1 VIVVKFGGTSVGD
14 ADAIRR
20 AAAIVAAR
28 RERQPIVVVSA
39 MAGVTNALL
48 AIAEQS
54 SRGQLIGAIRSVEAL
69 RERHMEQAELLLG
82 DTEECA
88 ELCSEMSAMIDELA
102 HLTEALNTL
111 GDVTSRSLDA
121 IAAYGEQLSSQ
132 LAVAA
137 FRRCGLPA
145 EHVDARE
152 VVITDEAYTRAEPN
166 VDAIGE
172 AAQRLLAPCA
182 RQGRIPVIGG
192 FIGATPLGITT
203 TLGRGGSDYTA
214 ALVGAALQAEAIE
227 IWTDVDGMLTADP
240 RVVEGARLLD
250 RVGFDEA
257 SELASFG
264 AKVLHPM
271 TIYPAVRLGI
281 PVFVLNSR
289 RPDGKGTLITFEA
302 PKRPVTAIAGKSGV
316 TLIRLRTPRM
326 LLTEGFLRTTF
337 DVFHQHRTSVDVVAT
352 SEVSVSLTIDD
363 PSRLDALLPDL
374 RELGDVSIERNRGI
388 VAIVGAALSTGGE
401 HMARALGALRE
412 TPIHM
417 LSLSASGINL
427 TIVVDGDQV
436 SPVMR
441 RLHDEFFADG
451 ARRS

>member
-20 AAAIVAAR
+20 AASIVASR
-28 RERQPIVVVSA
+28 RDRQPIVVVSA

-69 RERHMEQAELLLG
+69 RERHMQQAELLLG
-82 DTEECA
+82 DTTECA
-88 ELCSEMSAMIDELA
+88 ELCSEMSAMVDELA

-111 GDVTSRSLDA
+111 GDVTPRSLDA
-121 IAAYGEQLSSQ
+121 IAAYGEQLSSI

-137 FRRCGLPA
+137 FKRCGLPA
-145 EHVDARE
+145 EHVDARD
-152 VVITDEAYTRAEPN
+152 VVITDDAFTHAEPN
-166 VDAIGE
+166 VDAISE
-172 AAQRLLAPCA
+172 AAQRLLAPAA
-182 RQGRIPVIGG
+182 RDGRIPVMGG
-192 FIGATPLGITT
+192 FIGAAPRGLTT

-214 ALVGAALQAEAIE
+214 ALVGAALQAQAIE

-240 RVVEGARLLD
+240 RVVEGAHLLERL
-250 RVGFDEA
+250 GFDEA

-271 TIYPAVRLGI
+271 TIYPAVRVGI
-281 PVFVLNSR
+281 PVLVLNSR
-289 RPDGKGTLITFEA
+289 RPEGKGTLITFEA
-302 PKRPVTAIAGKSGV
+302 PRRPVTAIAGKSGV

-337 DVFHQHRTSVDVVAT
+337 DVFHRHKASVDVVAT

-388 VAIVGAALSTGGE
+388 VAVVGAALSAGGQ
-401 HMARALGALRE
+401 HMARALRALHD
-412 TPIHM
+412 TPVHM
-417 LSLSASGINL
+417 LSLSATGINL

-436 SPVMR
+436 APVMR
-441 RLHDEFFADG
+441 RLHSEFFAEG
-451 ARRS
+451 APA

>member
-152 VVITDEAYTRAEPN
+152 VMITDEAYTRAEPN

-172 AAQRLLAPCA
+172 AAQRLLAPAA
-182 RQGRIPVIGG
+182 REGRIPVMGG

-388 VAIVGAALSTGGE
+388 VAIVGAALSSGGE

>member
-152 VVITDEAYTRAEPN
+152 VMITDEAYTRAEPN

-172 AAQRLLAPCA
+172 AAQRLLAPAA
-182 RQGRIPVIGG
+182 REGRIPVMGG

-214 ALVGAALQAEAIE
+214 ALVGAALQADAIE

-388 VAIVGAALSTGGE
+388 VAIVGAALSSGGQ

>member
-1 VIVVKFGGTSVGD
+1 MIVVKFGGTSVGD

-20 AAAIVAAR
+20 AASIVASR
-28 RERQPIVVVSA
+28 RDRQPIVVVSA

-82 DTEECA
+82 DTPECA

-111 GDVTSRSLDA
+111 GDVTPRSLDA

-137 FRRCGLPA
+137 FRKCGLPA
-145 EHVDARE
+145 DHVDARD
-152 VVITDEAYTRAEPN
+152 VMVTDESFTRAEPN
-166 VDAIGE
+166 LDAIGE
-172 AAQRLLAPCA
+172 AALRVLAPRA
-182 RQGRIPVIGG
+182 RDGRIPVMGG
-192 FIGATPLGITT
+192 FIGATSRGLTT
-203 TLGRGGSDYTA
+203 TLGRGGSDYSA

-240 RVVEGARLLD
+240 RIVEGARLLD

-281 PVFVLNSR
+281 PVLVLNSR
-289 RPDGKGTLITFEA
+289 RPEGKGTLITFEA
-302 PKRPVTAIAGKSGV
+302 PRRAVTAIAGKSGV

-326 LLTEGFLRTTF
+326 LLSEGFLRTTF
-337 DVFHQHRTSVDVVAT
+337 DVFHRHRASVDVVAT

-363 PSRLDALLPDL
+363 ASRLDALLPDL
-374 RELGDVSIERNRGI
+374 RELGDVAIERNRGI
-388 VAIVGAALSTGGE
+388 VAVVGAAISAGGQ
-401 HMARALGALRE
+401 HMARALGALRD

-417 LSLSASGINL
+417 LSLSATGINL
-427 TIVVDGDQV
+427 TIVVDGEQV

-441 RLHDEFFADG
+441 RLHEEFFHDG
-451 ARRS
+451 ASSS